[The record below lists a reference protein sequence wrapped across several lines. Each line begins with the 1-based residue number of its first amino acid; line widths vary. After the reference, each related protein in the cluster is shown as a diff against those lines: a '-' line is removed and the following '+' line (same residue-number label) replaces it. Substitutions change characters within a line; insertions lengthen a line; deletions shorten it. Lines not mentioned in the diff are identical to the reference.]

1 MADARAR
8 HHQPEHQQRRAADVE
23 LHAPASL
30 LARLLVSS
38 DRKAVLQDPDVEL
51 LGDSQVLIALQNA
64 LADLQLDGEAELARW
79 LGPVAGHAIGS
90 ALRRSHQWGRDSRAS
105 LRQTLAEYLTEESR
119 QLVGQAEA
127 RARAEQLH
135 DLRLQLDRLEA
146 RVALLSPTIRTRRR
160 MRLTAFVRLLRI
172 LHIFTRY
179 RLDQI
184 LLDLPLPLLGRLLLQ
199 LGPWRLRPAPKT

>member
-1 MADARAR
+1 MLSGALLRAAERSIAAALARDPVTARRIDALAGKRILVSSR
-8 HHQPEHQQRRAADVE
+8 QPDWQLWLMPAPGTIKLTTNSDAPADVE

-146 RVALLSPTIRTRRR
+146 RVALLSPTDPDSPD
-160 MRLTAFVRLLRI
+160 A
-172 LHIFTRY
+172 
-179 RLDQI
+179 
-184 LLDLPLPLLGRLLLQ
+184 
-199 LGPWRLRPAPKT
+199 

>member
-1 MADARAR
+1 MLSGALL
-8 HHQPEHQQRRAADVE
+8 RAAERSIAAALARDPVTARRIDALAGKRILVSSRQPDWQLWLMPAPGTIKLTTTSDAPTDVE

-38 DRKAVLQDPDVEL
+38 DRKAVLQDPEVEL

-90 ALRRSHQWGRDSRAS
+90 ALRRSHQWGRESRAS

-146 RVALLSPTIRTRRR
+146 RVALLTPTDPDSPD
-160 MRLTAFVRLLRI
+160 A
-172 LHIFTRY
+172 
-179 RLDQI
+179 
-184 LLDLPLPLLGRLLLQ
+184 
-199 LGPWRLRPAPKT
+199 

>member
-1 MADARAR
+1 MLSGALLRAAERSIAAALARDTVTARRISALAGKRILVSSRQPDWQLWLMPAHGTINLTTTSDA
-8 HHQPEHQQRRAADVE
+8 PADVE

-79 LGPVAGHAIGS
+79 LGPIAGHAIGS

-146 RVALLSPTIRTRRR
+146 RVALLSPTDPDSPD
-160 MRLTAFVRLLRI
+160 A
-172 LHIFTRY
+172 
-179 RLDQI
+179 
-184 LLDLPLPLLGRLLLQ
+184 
-199 LGPWRLRPAPKT
+199 

>member
-1 MADARAR
+1 MLSGALLRAAERSIAAALARDPVTARRIDALAGKRILVSSR
-8 HHQPEHQQRRAADVE
+8 QPDWQLWLMPAPGTIKLTTNSDAPADVE

-79 LGPVAGHAIGS
+79 LGPVAGHVIGS

-119 QLVGQAEA
+119 QLVGHAEA
-127 RARAEQLH
+127 RARAEHLH

-146 RVALLSPTIRTRRR
+146 RVALLTPTDPDSPD
-160 MRLTAFVRLLRI
+160 A
-172 LHIFTRY
+172 
-179 RLDQI
+179 
-184 LLDLPLPLLGRLLLQ
+184 
-199 LGPWRLRPAPKT
+199 

>member
-1 MADARAR
+1 MLSGALLRAAERSIVAALARDPVTARRIDALAGKRILVSSR
-8 HHQPEHQQRRAADVE
+8 QPDWQLWLMPAHGTINLTTTSDAPADVE

-146 RVALLSPTIRTRRR
+146 RVALLSPTDPDSPD
-160 MRLTAFVRLLRI
+160 A
-172 LHIFTRY
+172 
-179 RLDQI
+179 
-184 LLDLPLPLLGRLLLQ
+184 
-199 LGPWRLRPAPKT
+199 

>member
-1 MADARAR
+1 MLSGALLRAAERSIAAALARDPVTARRISALAGKRILISSRQPDWQLWLMPAHGTINLRTTSDA
-8 HHQPEHQQRRAADVE
+8 PADVE

-146 RVALLSPTIRTRRR
+146 RVALLSPTDPDSPD
-160 MRLTAFVRLLRI
+160 A
-172 LHIFTRY
+172 
-179 RLDQI
+179 
-184 LLDLPLPLLGRLLLQ
+184 
-199 LGPWRLRPAPKT
+199 

>member
-1 MADARAR
+1 MLSGALLRAAERSIAAALARDPVTARRIDALAGKRILVSSR
-8 HHQPEHQQRRAADVE
+8 QPDWQLWLMPAPGTIKLTTNSDAPADVE
-23 LHAPASL
+23 LHAPAGL

-38 DRKAVLQDPDVEL
+38 DRKAVLQDPEVEL

-127 RARAEQLH
+127 GARAEQLH

-146 RVALLSPTIRTRRR
+146 RVALLSPTDPDSPD
-160 MRLTAFVRLLRI
+160 A
-172 LHIFTRY
+172 
-179 RLDQI
+179 
-184 LLDLPLPLLGRLLLQ
+184 
-199 LGPWRLRPAPKT
+199 

>member
-1 MADARAR
+1 MLTAALLKAAERSIAAALARDSVTARRLGALQGKCLLISAREPDWQVWLLPAEGEIALRASSEQSADC
-8 HHQPEHQQRRAADVE
+8 E
-23 LHAPASL
+23 LHAPSSL

-38 DRKAVLQDPDVEL
+38 DRKALLQEPDVEL
-51 LGDSQVLIALQNA
+51 VGDSQLLVTLQNIM
-64 LADLQLDGEAELARW
+64 ADLQLDGEAELARW

-90 ALRRSHQWGRDSRAS
+90 ALRRSHRWGSESRAS

-146 RVALLSPTIRTRRR
+146 RVALLTPTAPDSPD
-160 MRLTAFVRLLRI
+160 A
-172 LHIFTRY
+172 
-179 RLDQI
+179 
-184 LLDLPLPLLGRLLLQ
+184 
-199 LGPWRLRPAPKT
+199 